1 MRRVDNESN
10 AFVFGYRLVHVAHF
24 ADEIRQCD
32 LAEACRSLIF
42 LDFRKP
48 QNGGNDRKRL
58 IEPVYRFVCNHLQL
72 LQRGGAGATALQ
84 RQPGTGEWR
93 AQVMRYVIADAC
105 KGVDESF
112 HLVEHAVDAHGEFG
126 EGIVAVP
133 MREPFAQ
140 IAGDDALHP
149 RVDLDDAVTGSS
161 AQGYTDRK
169 AKQHG
174 GDQAKRERPTNDTC
188 DLPDFIDVSSNHQH
202 VAVRQTSRDQA
213 DRLLLPAVL
222 VDPVDDS
229 ALYRIVV
236 PEIGWQA
243 FQVTRDP
250 AAV

>member
-24 ADEIRQCD
+24 ADQFCKCD
-32 LAEACRSLIF
+32 LAEACRSLIL

-58 IEPVYRFVCNHLQL
+58 IEPVYRLVCNPLQL
-72 LQRGGAGATALQ
+72 LQRRGAAATALE

-105 KGVDESF
+105 EGVDESF
-112 HLVEHAVDAHGEFG
+112 HLVEHDVDDHCKFG
-126 EGIVAVP
+126 EGIVGVP

-149 RVDLDDAVTGSS
+149 RVDLDDAITGSG

-174 GDQAKRERPTNDTC
+174 GNQAKRERPTDNMC
-188 DLPDFIDVSSNHQH
+188 DLPDFIDVSSNHEH
-202 VAVRQTSRDQA
+202 VAVRQTSRNQA
-213 DRLLLPAVL
+213 DRLVLPTTF
-222 VDPVDDS
+222 VDPVDDG
-229 ALYRIVV
+229 ALYRIVGL
-236 PEIGWQA
+236 EIGWQA
-243 FQVTRDP
+243 FQVTR
-250 AAV
+250 